1 MPPAQGGIQIL
12 GAILTWNFVSFSR
25 QPHELW
31 PSANEGHGSKAASP
45 GRDTNPGHDLQS
57 SSEVMSTLPA
67 DATDCRRCSRD
78 FRKEDREW
86 EATATQLCPNLGNFK
101 GEPDDP
107 SLAPRD
113 RLLRRPSVCVNIPV
127 SHICHHLARLLP
139 LGWCSTVVVSCSTDL
154 DPLILVPGASKL
166 EDRS

>member
-1 MPPAQGGIQIL
+1 MNIFTSNVPSEECFSHALVAKCTSRKTFEEIAQ
-12 GAILTWNFVSFSR
+12 NCV
-25 QPHELW
+25 H
-31 PSANEGHGSKAASP
+31 AASA
-45 GRDTNPGHDLQS
+45 GRNTNPGHDLQS

-67 DATDCRRCSRD
+67 DATDCRRCFRD
-78 FRKEDREW
+78 FRKEDRQW
-86 EATATQLCPNLGNFK
+86 EATAAQLCPNVGNFK

-113 RLLRRPSVCVNIPV
+113 RLLRRASVCLNIPV

-154 DPLILVPGASKL
+154 DPPMLVPGASKL
-166 EDRS
+166 EDRW